1 MLTKEH
7 PEWRLPKMET
17 NKIYHGNCVEKLKE
31 IEANKVDLIYFD
43 PPFFT
48 QRKHSLTNKD
58 NSKTYEFDDKYNS
71 IEEYLKLVES
81 VLQESKRVLKNTG
94 SVFLHCDKT
103 ASHNIRVVMDKVLGR
118 ENFQSEIIW
127 SYKRWSNAKK
137 GLLNA
142 HQIIF
147 FYSKTKDFKFNTL
160 YTDYSA
166 TTNLDQ
172 ILQDR
177 ERNENGKSV
186 YKKDENGN
194 VILGKEKKGVPLSDV
209 WEIPYLNPKAKERT
223 GYPTQKPVLLLNQ
236 ILNIVTNEDDLVVDP
251 FCGSGTTCV
260 SAKSLKRQFIGIDIS
275 KDAVELANSR
285 LEAMVI
291 SESNLLNK
299 GTNEYQEKT
308 EKELAILQNI
318 NAFPVQRNS
327 GIDGF
332 LKDHFEGMPVPVK
345 IQGEYET
352 IEDAIEKLEKASYGK
367 DYKMKVLIQTRE
379 TGISRLF
386 GFESDVTIVKSLEL
400 QTKDLMKKNNEGI
413 TRVLQNGRLSAS
425 KTV

>member
-1 MLTKEH
+1 
-7 PEWRLPKMET
+7 MET

-71 IEEYLKLVES
+71 IEEYLELVEN
-81 VLQESKRVLKNTG
+81 VLLESKRVLKNTG

-103 ASHNIRVVMDKVLGR
+103 ASHNIRVVMDKVFGR

-137 GLLNA
+137 GLLNS
-142 HQIIF
+142 HQVIF
-147 FYSKTKDFKFNTL
+147 FYSKTQDFKFNTL

-236 ILNIVTNEDDLVVDP
+236 ILNIVTDEGDLVVDP

-285 LEAMVI
+285 LEEMVI

-299 GTNEYQEKT
+299 GTSEYQEKT

-352 IEDAIEKLEKASYGK
+352 IEDAIEKLEKASLGR
-367 DYKMKVLIQTRE
+367 DYKMKILIQTRE

-386 GFESDVTIVKSLEL
+386 GFDYDVTILKSLEL
-400 QTKDLMKKNNEGI
+400 QTKDLIKKNNEGI
-413 TRVLQNGRLSAS
+413 TSVLQNGGFSAS
-425 KTV
+425 IKA

>member
-1 MLTKEH
+1 
-7 PEWRLPKMET
+7 MET

-71 IEEYLKLVES
+71 IQEYLELVEN
-81 VLQESKRVLKNTG
+81 VLLESKRVLKNTG

-103 ASHNIRVVMDKVLGR
+103 ASHNIRVVMDKVFGR

-142 HQIIF
+142 HQVIF
-147 FYSKTKDFKFNTL
+147 FYSKTQDFKFNTL

-236 ILNIVTNEDDLVVDP
+236 ILNIVTDEGDLVVDP

-285 LEAMVI
+285 LEEMVI

-299 GTNEYQEKT
+299 GTSEYQEKT

-332 LKDHFEGMPVPVK
+332 LKDHFEGIPVPVK

-352 IEDAIEKLEKASYGK
+352 IEDAIEKLEKASFGK
-367 DYKMKVLIQTRE
+367 DYKMKILIQTRE

-386 GFESDVTIVKSLEL
+386 GFDYDVTIVKSLEL
-400 QTKDLMKKNNEGI
+400 QTKDLIKKNNEGI
-413 TRVLQNGRLSAS
+413 TSALQNGGFSAS
-425 KTV
+425 IKV

>member
-1 MLTKEH
+1 
-7 PEWRLPKMET
+7 MET

-71 IEEYLKLVES
+71 IEEYLELVEN
-81 VLQESKRVLKNTG
+81 VLLESKRVLKNTG

-103 ASHNIRVVMDKVLGR
+103 ASHNIRVVMDKIFGR

-137 GLLNA
+137 GLLNS
-142 HQIIF
+142 HQVIF
-147 FYSKTKDFKFNTL
+147 FYSKTQDFKFNTL

-236 ILNIVTNEDDLVVDP
+236 ILNIVTDEGDLVVDP

-285 LEAMVI
+285 LEEMVI

-299 GTNEYQEKT
+299 GTSEYQEKT

-352 IEDAIEKLEKASYGK
+352 IEDAIEKLEKASLGR
-367 DYKMKVLIQTRE
+367 DYKMKILIQTRE

-386 GFESDVTIVKSLEL
+386 GFESDVTIMKSLEL
-400 QTKDLMKKNNEGI
+400 QTKDLLKKNNEGI
-413 TRVLQNGRLSAS
+413 TSVLQNGGLSAS
-425 KTV
+425 MTV

>member
-1 MLTKEH
+1 
-7 PEWRLPKMET
+7 MET

-71 IEEYLKLVES
+71 IEEYLELVEN
-81 VLQESKRVLKNTG
+81 VLLESKRVLKNTG

-103 ASHNIRVVMDKVLGR
+103 ASHNIRVVMDKIFGR

-137 GLLNA
+137 GLLNS
-142 HQIIF
+142 HQVIF
-147 FYSKTKDFKFNTL
+147 FYSKTQDFKFNTL

-177 ERNENGKSV
+177 ERDENGKSV

-194 VILGKEKKGVPLSDV
+194 VVLGKEKKGVPLSDV

-236 ILNIVTNEDDLVVDP
+236 ILNIVTDEGDLVVDP

-285 LEAMVI
+285 LEEMVI

-367 DYKMKVLIQTRE
+367 DYKMKILIQTRE

-386 GFESDVTIVKSLEL
+386 GFESDVTIMKSLEL
-400 QTKDLMKKNNEGI
+400 QTKDLLKKNNEGI
-413 TRVLQNGRLSAS
+413 TRVLQNGGLSAS

>member
-1 MLTKEH
+1 
-7 PEWRLPKMET
+7 MET

-71 IEEYLKLVES
+71 IEEYLELVEN
-81 VLQESKRVLKNTG
+81 VLLESKRVLKNTG

-103 ASHNIRVVMDKVLGR
+103 ASHNIRVVMDKIFGR

-137 GLLNA
+137 GLLNS
-142 HQIIF
+142 HQVIF
-147 FYSKTKDFKFNTL
+147 FYSKTQDFKFNTL

-236 ILNIVTNEDDLVVDP
+236 ILNIVTDEGDLVVDP

-285 LEAMVI
+285 LEEMVI

-299 GTNEYQEKT
+299 GTSEYQEKT

-352 IEDAIEKLEKASYGK
+352 SEDAIEKLEKASYGK
-367 DYKMKVLIQTRE
+367 DYKMKILIQTRE

-386 GFESDVTIVKSLEL
+386 GFESDVTIMKSLEL
-400 QTKDLMKKNNEGI
+400 QTKDLLKKNNEGI
-413 TRVLQNGRLSAS
+413 TRVLQNGGLSAS

>member
-1 MLTKEH
+1 
-7 PEWRLPKMET
+7 MET

-58 NSKTYEFDDKYNS
+58 NSKTYEFDDKYSS
-71 IEEYLKLVES
+71 IEEYLALIEN
-81 VLQESKRVLKNTG
+81 VLEQSKRVLKSTG
-94 SVFLHCDKT
+94 SIFLHCDKT
-103 ASHNIRVVMDKVLGR
+103 ASHNIRVVMDKIFGR

-142 HQIIF
+142 HQVIF
-147 FYSKTKDFKFNTL
+147 FYSKTQDFKFNTL

-177 ERNENGKSV
+177 ERDENGKSV

-236 ILNIVTNEDDLVVDP
+236 ILNIVTKEGDLVLDP

-275 KDAVELANSR
+275 MDAVELANSR
-285 LEAMVI
+285 LEEMVI

-318 NAFPVQRNS
+318 NAFPVQRNC

-367 DYKMKVLIQTRE
+367 DYKMKILIQTRE

-386 GFESDVTIVKSLEL
+386 GFESDVTIIKSLEL
-400 QTKDLMKKNNEGI
+400 QTKDLIKKNNEGI
-413 TRVLQNGRLSAS
+413 TRVLRNGGLSAS

>member
-1 MLTKEH
+1 
-7 PEWRLPKMET
+7 MET

-31 IEANKVDLIYFD
+31 IEANKVDLIYLD

-71 IEEYLKLVES
+71 IEEYLELVEN
-81 VLQESKRVLKNTG
+81 VLLESKIVLKNTG

-103 ASHNIRVVMDKVLGR
+103 ASHNIRVVMDKVFGR

-142 HQIIF
+142 HQVIF
-147 FYSKTKDFKFNTL
+147 FYSKTQNFKFNTL

-177 ERNENGKSV
+177 ERDENGKSV

-236 ILNIVTNEDDLVVDP
+236 ILNIVTDEGDLVVDP

-275 KDAVELANSR
+275 QDAVELSNSR
-285 LEAMVI
+285 LEEMVI

-308 EKELAILQNI
+308 QKELAILQNI
-318 NAFPVQRNS
+318 NAFPVQRNC

-367 DYKMKVLIQTRE
+367 DYKMKILIQTRE

-386 GFESDVTIVKSLEL
+386 GFESDVTIIKSLEL
-400 QTKDLMKKNNEGI
+400 QTKDLLNKNNEGI
-413 TRVLQNGRLSAS
+413 TAPTRNWRFSG
-425 KTV
+425 

>member
-1 MLTKEH
+1 MS
-7 PEWRLPKMET
+7 KMET
-17 NKIYHGNCVEKLKE
+17 NKIYQGNCVEKFKE

-71 IEEYLKLVES
+71 IEEYLTLVEN
-81 VLQESKRVLKNTG
+81 VLEQSKRVLKKTG

-103 ASHNIRVVMDKVLGR
+103 ASHNIRTVMDKVFGR

-142 HQIIF
+142 HQVIF
-147 FYSKTKDFKFNTL
+147 FYSKTQDFKFNAL

-177 ERNENGKSV
+177 ERDENGKSV
-186 YKKDENGN
+186 YKRDENGIA
-194 VILGKEKKGVPLSDV
+194 ILGKEKKGVPLSDV

-236 ILNIVTNEDDLVVDP
+236 IINIVTDEGDLVLDP

-260 SAKSLKRQFIGIDIS
+260 SAKSLKRSFIGIDIS
-275 KDAVELANSR
+275 KDAVDLAINR
-285 LEAMVI
+285 LDEMVI
-291 SESNLLNK
+291 SDSNLLNK
-299 GTNEYQEKT
+299 GINDYLEKT
-308 EKELAILQNI
+308 EKELVILQNI
-318 NAFPVQRNS
+318 NAFPVQRNA

-332 LKDHFEGMPVPVK
+332 LKEHSYGLPVPVK
-345 IQGEYET
+345 IQSFYET
-352 IEDAIEKLEKASYGK
+352 LEDAIEKLERATVGK
-367 DYKMKVLIQTRE
+367 NYPTKIVIQTKDSSK
-379 TGISRLF
+379 SRLF
-386 GFESDVTIVKSLEL
+386 DFHTDVIVLKTLEL
-400 QTKDLMKKNNEGI
+400 QAKDLAKRTIN
-413 TRVLQNGRLSAS
+413 A
-425 KTV
+425 

>member
-1 MLTKEH
+1 MKEH
-7 PEWRLPKMET
+7 LKMET
-17 NKIYHGNCVEKLKE
+17 NKIIHGNCVEKLKE

-58 NSKTYEFDDKYNS
+58 NSKTYEFDDKFIS
-71 IEEYLKLVES
+71 IEEYLTLIEN
-81 VLQESKRVLKNTG
+81 VLEQSKRVLKNTG
-94 SVFLHCDKT
+94 SLFLHCDKT
-103 ASHNIRVVMDKVLGR
+103 ASHNVRVVMDKVFGR

-142 HQIIF
+142 HQVIF
-147 FYSKTKDFKFNTL
+147 FYSKTQDFKFNTL

-177 ERNENGKSV
+177 ERNENGKAV

-236 ILNIVTNEDDLVVDP
+236 ILNIVTEEGDLVVDP

-275 KDAVELANSR
+275 IDAVELANSR
-285 LEAMVI
+285 LEEMVI

-332 LKDHFEGMPVPVK
+332 LKDHFEGKPVPVK

-352 IEDAIEKLEKASYGK
+352 IEDAIEKLEKASYDKG
-367 DYKMKVLIQTRE
+367 YKMKILIQTRE

-386 GFESDVTIVKSLEL
+386 GFESDVTVIKSLEL
-400 QTKDLMKKNNEGI
+400 QTKDLIKKNNEGI
-413 TRVLQNGRLSAS
+413 TRVLRNSGLRAS
-425 KTV
+425 KIV

>member
-1 MLTKEH
+1 
-7 PEWRLPKMET
+7 MET

-31 IEANKVDLIYFD
+31 IEANKVDLVYFD

-48 QRKHSLTNKD
+48 QRKHSLANKG
-58 NSKTYEFDDKYNS
+58 NAKTYEFDDKYSS
-71 IEEYLKLVES
+71 IEAYLALIED
-81 VLQESKRVLKNTG
+81 VLRESKRVLKDTG

-103 ASHNIRVVMDKVLGR
+103 ASHHIRVVMDKVFGR
-118 ENFQSEIIW
+118 AHFQSEIIW

-142 HQIIF
+142 HQVIF
-147 FYSKTKDFKFNTL
+147 FYSKTQDFKFNTL

-172 ILQDR
+172 ILQ
-177 ERNENGKSV
+177 ERARDENGKSV
-186 YKKDENGN
+186 YKKDENGK

-236 ILNIVTNEDDLVVDP
+236 ILNIATDEGDLVVDP

-260 SAKSLKRQFIGIDIS
+260 SAKHLKRQFIGIDVS
-275 KDAVELANSR
+275 PDAVELANSR
-285 LEAMVI
+285 LEEMVI
-291 SESNLLNK
+291 SASNLLSK
-299 GTNEYQEKT
+299 GTSEYQEKT

-332 LKDHFEGMPVPVK
+332 LKDHVEGAPVPVK
-345 IQGEYET
+345 IQGENET
-352 IEDAIEKLEKASYGK
+352 IEDAIEKLEKASHGK
-367 DYKMKVLIQTRE
+367 GYKMKILVQTSE
-379 TGISRLF
+379 AGISRLF
-386 GFESDVTIVKSLEL
+386 GFESDVTIIKSLEL
-400 QTKDLMKKNNEGI
+400 QTKALIKNTQQKHQKNFAKQQI
-413 TRVLQNGRLSAS
+413 KYV
-425 KTV
+425 

>member
-1 MLTKEH
+1 
-7 PEWRLPKMET
+7 MET

-71 IEEYLKLVES
+71 IEEYLELVEN
-81 VLQESKRVLKNTG
+81 VLLESKRVLKNTG

-103 ASHNIRVVMDKVLGR
+103 ASHNIRVVMDKIFGR

-137 GLLNA
+137 GLLNS
-142 HQIIF
+142 HQVIF
-147 FYSKTKDFKFNTL
+147 FYSKTQDFKFNTL

-194 VILGKEKKGVPLSDV
+194 VVLGKEKKGVPLSDV

-236 ILNIVTNEDDLVVDP
+236 ILNIVTDEGDLVVDP

-285 LEAMVI
+285 LEEMVI

-299 GTNEYQEKT
+299 GTSEYQEKT

-352 IEDAIEKLEKASYGK
+352 IEDAIEKLEKASLGR
-367 DYKMKVLIQTRE
+367 DYKMKILIQTRE

-386 GFESDVTIVKSLEL
+386 GFDYDVTILKSLEL
-400 QTKDLMKKNNEGI
+400 QTKDLIKKNNEGI
-413 TRVLQNGRLSAS
+413 TSVLQNGGFSAS
-425 KTV
+425 IKA

>member
-1 MLTKEH
+1 
-7 PEWRLPKMET
+7 MEI
-17 NKIYHGNCVEKLKE
+17 NKIYHGHCIEKLKE

-71 IEEYLKLVES
+71 IEEYLELVEN
-81 VLQESKRVLKNTG
+81 VLAQSKRVLKNTG

-103 ASHNIRVVMDKVLGR
+103 ASHNIRVVMDKVFGG

-142 HQIIF
+142 HQVIF
-147 FYSKTKDFKFNTL
+147 FYSKTQDFKFNTL

-236 ILNIVTNEDDLVVDP
+236 ILNIVTDEGDLVVDP

-285 LEAMVI
+285 LEEMVI

-367 DYKMKVLIQTRE
+367 DYKMKILIQTRE

-386 GFESDVTIVKSLEL
+386 GFESDVTIMKSLEL
-400 QTKDLMKKNNEGI
+400 QTKDLLKKNNEGI
-413 TRVLQNGRLSAS
+413 TRVLQNGGLSAS

>member
-1 MLTKEH
+1 
-7 PEWRLPKMET
+7 MET

-71 IEEYLKLVES
+71 IEAYLTLIEN
-81 VLQESKRVLKNTG
+81 VLEQSKRVLKNTG

-103 ASHNIRVVMDKVLGR
+103 ASHNIRILMDEVFGR

-142 HQIIF
+142 HQVIF
-147 FYSKTKDFKFNTL
+147 FYSKTQNFKFNTL

-177 ERNENGKSV
+177 ERDENGKSV

-236 ILNIVTNEDDLVVDP
+236 ILNIVTDEGDLVVDP

-260 SAKSLKRQFIGIDIS
+260 SAKSLKRQFIGIDFS
-275 KDAVELANSR
+275 MDAVELANSR
-285 LEAMVI
+285 LEEMVI

-299 GTNEYQEKT
+299 GTNEYQQKT

-367 DYKMKVLIQTRE
+367 DYKMKILIQTRE

-386 GFESDVTIVKSLEL
+386 GFESDVTIIKSLEL
-400 QTKDLMKKNNEGI
+400 QTKDLIKKNNEGI
-413 TRVLQNGRLSAS
+413 TRVLQNGGLSAS

>member
-1 MLTKEH
+1 
-7 PEWRLPKMET
+7 MET

-71 IEEYLKLVES
+71 IEEYLKLVEN

-103 ASHNIRVVMDKVLGR
+103 ASHNIRVVMDKIYGR

-142 HQIIF
+142 HQVIF
-147 FYSKTKDFKFNTL
+147 FYSKTQDFKFNTL

-194 VILGKEKKGVPLSDV
+194 VVLGKEKKGVPLSDV

-236 ILNIVTNEDDLVVDP
+236 ILNIVTDEGDLVVDP

-285 LEAMVI
+285 LEEMVI

-332 LKDHFEGMPVPVK
+332 LKDHFEGVPVPVK
-345 IQGEYET
+345 IQGKYET

-367 DYKMKVLIQTRE
+367 DYKMKILIQTRE

-400 QTKDLMKKNNEGI
+400 QTKDLLKKNNEGI
-413 TRVLQNGRLSAS
+413 TSVLQNGGFSAS
-425 KTV
+425 MKV

>member
-1 MLTKEH
+1 
-7 PEWRLPKMET
+7 MEI
-17 NKIYHGNCVEKLKE
+17 NKIYHGHCIEKLKE

-71 IEEYLKLVES
+71 IEEYLELVEN
-81 VLQESKRVLKNTG
+81 VLLESKRVLKNTG

-103 ASHNIRVVMDKVLGR
+103 ASHNIRVVMDKIFGR

-137 GLLNA
+137 GLLNS
-142 HQIIF
+142 HQVIF
-147 FYSKTKDFKFNTL
+147 FYSKTQDFKFNTL

-236 ILNIVTNEDDLVVDP
+236 ILNIVTDEGDLVVDP

-285 LEAMVI
+285 LEEMVI

-367 DYKMKVLIQTRE
+367 DYKMKILIQTRE

-386 GFESDVTIVKSLEL
+386 GFESDVTIMKSLEL
-400 QTKDLMKKNNEGI
+400 QTKDLLKKNNEGI
-413 TRVLQNGRLSAS
+413 TRVLQNGGLSAS

>member
-1 MLTKEH
+1 
-7 PEWRLPKMET
+7 MET

-71 IEEYLKLVES
+71 IEEYLELVEN
-81 VLQESKRVLKNTG
+81 VLLESKRVLKNTG

-103 ASHNIRVVMDKVLGR
+103 ASHNIRVVMDKVFGR

-142 HQIIF
+142 HQVIF
-147 FYSKTKDFKFNTL
+147 FYSKTQDFKFNTL

-194 VILGKEKKGVPLSDV
+194 VVLGKEKKGVPLSDV

-236 ILNIVTNEDDLVVDP
+236 ILNIATDEGDLVVDP

-285 LEAMVI
+285 LEEMVI

-332 LKDHFEGMPVPVK
+332 LKDHFEGVPVPVK

-367 DYKMKVLIQTRE
+367 DYKMKILIQTRE

-386 GFESDVTIVKSLEL
+386 GFESDVTILKSLEL
-400 QTKDLMKKNNEGI
+400 QTKDLLKKNNEGI
-413 TRVLQNGRLSAS
+413 TSVLQNGGFSAS
-425 KTV
+425 MKV

>member
-1 MLTKEH
+1 
-7 PEWRLPKMET
+7 MET

-48 QRKHSLTNKD
+48 QRKHSLNNKD

-71 IEEYLKLVES
+71 IQEYLELVEN

-103 ASHNIRVVMDKVLGR
+103 ASHNIRVVMDKVFGR

-142 HQIIF
+142 HQVIF
-147 FYSKTKDFKFNTL
+147 FYSKTQDFKFNTL

-236 ILNIVTNEDDLVVDP
+236 ILNIVTDEGDLVVDP

-260 SAKSLKRQFIGIDIS
+260 SAKLLKRQFIGIDIS
-275 KDAVELANSR
+275 MDAVELANSR
-285 LEAMVI
+285 LEEMVI

-308 EKELAILQNI
+308 EKELATLQNI

-332 LKDHFEGMPVPVK
+332 LKEHFEGMPVPVK
-345 IQGEYET
+345 IQGENET
-352 IEDAIEKLEKASYGK
+352 IEDAIEKLEKSSYGK
-367 DYKMKVLIQTRE
+367 DYKMKILIQTRE

-386 GFESDVTIVKSLEL
+386 GFESDVTIIKSLEL
-400 QTKDLMKKNNEGI
+400 QTKDLLKKNNEGI
-413 TRVLQNGRLSAS
+413 TSVLQNGGFSDS
-425 KTV
+425 MKV